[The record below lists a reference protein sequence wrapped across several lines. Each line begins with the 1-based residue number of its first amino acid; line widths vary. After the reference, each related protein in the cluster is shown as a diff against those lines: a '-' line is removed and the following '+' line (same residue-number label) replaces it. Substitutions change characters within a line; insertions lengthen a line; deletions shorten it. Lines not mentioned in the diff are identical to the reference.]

1 VKLFRT
7 WLLLLLVV
15 LLPVRVAMAAAM
27 LCLPQSDARSE
38 RVVVDHHGGGM
49 ASSAHDHAQ
58 HSHDHAEHS
67 HDAAAAQQKHEGGAA
82 DVHDC
87 NLCASFCSLT
97 VLTTDPPDWR
107 HPPAQ
112 ADLNPAPS
120 ASVPS
125 FVSDGE
131 KRPPRTI

>member
-1 VKLFRT
+1 VRIFRT
-7 WLLLLLVV
+7 WLLLLLVIV
-15 LLPVRVAMAAAM
+15 LPVRGAMAAAM

-38 RVVVDHHGGGM
+38 RVVVDHHGDGM
-49 ASSAHDHAQ
+49 ASAGHDHAQ
-58 HSHDHAEHS
+58 HSHDAS
-67 HDAAAAQQKHEGGAA
+67 AAQQKDEGGAA
-82 DVHDC
+82 DAHDC

-112 ADLNPAPS
+112 ATLNPAPS
-120 ASVPS
+120 APVPS

-131 KRPPRTI
+131 ERPPRTI

>member
-1 VKLFRT
+1 MKLFRT
-7 WLLLLLVV
+7 WLMLLLVV
-15 LLPVRVAMAAAM
+15 LLPVRGAMAAAM

-38 RVVVDHHGGGM
+38 RVVFDHHGG
-49 ASSAHDHAQ
+49 SSASAGHDHAQ
-58 HSHDHAEHS
+58 HSHDAS
-67 HDAAAAQQKHEGGAA
+67 AAQQKDGGSTV
-82 DVHDC
+82 DSHDC

-97 VLTTDPPDWR
+97 VLTSDPPDWR

>member
-1 VKLFRT
+1 MKLFRT

-15 LLPVRVAMAAAM
+15 LLPVRGAMAAAM

-38 RVVVDHHGGGM
+38 RVVVDHHGGGV
-49 ASSAHDHAQ
+49 ASAGHDHAQ
-58 HSHDHAEHS
+58 HSHDHAQHA
-67 HDAAAAQQKHEGGAA
+67 HDASAAQQKDEGGTV
-82 DVHDC
+82 DSHDC

-97 VLTTDPPDWR
+97 VLTSDPPDWR
-107 HPPAQ
+107 HPAAQ
-112 ADLNPAPS
+112 AALNAAPTS
-120 ASVPS
+120 PVPS

>member
-1 VKLFRT
+1 LKLFRT

-15 LLPVRVAMAAAM
+15 LLPVRGAMAAAM

-38 RVVVDHHGGGM
+38 RVVFDHHGG
-49 ASSAHDHAQ
+49 SSASAGHDHAQ
-58 HSHDHAEHS
+58 HSHDAL
-67 HDAAAAQQKHEGGAA
+67 AVQQKVGGGAV
-82 DVHDC
+82 DSHDC

-97 VLTTDPPDWR
+97 VLTTDP
-107 HPPAQ
+107 Q
-112 ADLNPAPS
+112 ADLNPALS
-120 ASVPS
+120 APVPS

>member
-15 LLPVRVAMAAAM
+15 LLPVRGVMAAAM

-38 RVVVDHHGGGM
+38 KVVVDHLGGGM
-49 ASSAHDHAQ
+49 ASAVHDHA
-58 HSHDHAEHS
+58 SHS
-67 HDAAAAQQKHEGGAA
+67 HDASAAQQKHDGGAVDA
-82 DVHDC
+82 HDC

-97 VLTTDPPDWR
+97 VLTTDSPDWR

-112 ADLNPAPS
+112 ATLNATPS
-120 ASVPS
+120 APVPS

-131 KRPPRTI
+131 ERPPRTV

>member
-1 VKLFRT
+1 MKLSRT

-15 LLPVRVAMAAAM
+15 LLPVRGAMAAAM
-27 LCLPQSDARSE
+27 LCLPQSDTRSE

-49 ASSAHDHAQ
+49 ASAGHDHAQ
-58 HSHDHAEHS
+58 HSHDAS
-67 HDAAAAQQKHEGGAA
+67 AVQQKDGGAA
-82 DVHDC
+82 VDSHDC

-97 VLTTDPPDWR
+97 LLISDPLDWR

-120 ASVPS
+120 VPVPS

-131 KRPPRTI
+131 ERPPRTI